1 MALRIVDAELQLDS
15 AMETLEATFAK
26 WAGGRS
32 DQWQA
37 DGKEGPRESGTSYAR
52 REDVYLF
59 VHRRPREIAV
69 GVALSE
75 KDRDLVN
82 ITLPRKE
89 PAKERRRM
97 ALAVDDS
104 GASFLLISV
113 EELKRQNIR
122 DALRR
127 LAGAPQIKRANVA
140 DRDYV
145 LLGPLEDV
153 RVAEA
158 LLALAGLNPLF
169 ERHIERLGALAVAS
183 DDRDEAELYRASP
196 RVARQHRIH
205 AKVVQA
211 LFAHLHG
218 LGFEVEELKNGPYR
232 ADFAMRRRE
241 LAIAFEIRA
250 AAELEDVLKSLGQLM
265 LAAPKSSGFHRCMV
279 LPAPREALGAV
290 FEPFTAAF
298 SESGVMLLMYDVKER
313 AFVFWPQITPAG
325 FPPELARMFG

>member
-52 REDVYLF
+52 REDVDHF
-59 VHRRPREIAV
+59 VHRRPRATPAGV
-69 GVALSE
+69 GAGG
-75 KDRDLVN
+75 D
-82 ITLPRKE
+82 
-89 PAKERRRM
+89 
-97 ALAVDDS
+97 
-104 GASFLLISV
+104 GFLLISV

-122 DALRR
+122 DPLRR

-183 DDRDEAELYRASP
+183 DERDEAELYRASP

-211 LFAHLHG
+211 LFEHLHG

-232 ADFAMRRRE
+232 ADFAMRRRD

-279 LPAPREALGAV
+279 LPAPREALGSV
-290 FEPFTAAF
+290 LEPFTAAF
-298 SESGVMLLMYDVKER
+298 SESGVLLLMYDFKER
-313 AFVFWPQITPAG
+313 AFVFWPQVTPAG